1 MKYFVSILKQF
12 SEPMRLIVLVL
23 LLTTTTVSYLV
34 AEYLKT
40 DDCKPIIEENLKMH
54 EDFAKISAMLRA
66 EQLRYNRSIVGSTGS
81 SNQDTIVTRTRVTS
95 LDTDTELQNAIMA
108 IVESNK
114 K

>member
-40 DDCKPIIEENLKMH
+40 DDCKPIIKENLKMH
-54 EDFAKISAMLRA
+54 EDFAKISAMLRV
-66 EQLRYNRSIVGSTGS
+66 ERMKDQKVIL
-81 SNQDTIVTRTRVTS
+81 DTIAIDNESTNIIQLNDNS
-95 LDTDTELQNAIMA
+95 LMDSIFN
-108 IVESNK
+108 IVESNNK
-114 K
+114 